1 MKKVKLRKRRARTF
15 KVYPAEE
22 MFYTWLEENIHRF
35 KHKPVLQKKEN
46 GQVLYSFEG
55 IIENVTLG
63 ISFESPEASFYFY
76 NLRELCDDESDM
88 FFDMQYINYIGWEKY
103 HPLKGYYDADR
114 GDNKYDYFPTQ
125 KELYI
130 NEVFEQI
137 IVDTNE
143 IFIPKSSLYLIDYD
157 GMTAG
162 YIAPTDTENQSEQQ
176 QRTVKN
182 FYPSKESVSIEG
194 LTIFESSAGYV
205 MYKYDLFCV

>member
-1 MKKVKLRKRRARTF
+1 MKKIKLRKRRSRTF
-15 KVYPAEE
+15 EVYPAEE

-46 GQVLYSFEG
+46 GQASYRFEG

-63 ISFESPEASFYFY
+63 IIFESLEASFYFY
-76 NLRELCDDESDM
+76 NKRELCEDESDM
-88 FFDMQYINYIGWEKY
+88 FFDMLYINYIGWEKY

-114 GDNKYDYFPTQ
+114 GDHKYDYFPTQ

-143 IFIPKSSLYLIDYD
+143 LFIPTNSLYLVDYD
-157 GMTAG
+157 RMTTG
-162 YIAPTDTENQSEQQ
+162 EITSKDTEDQPEPLFE
-176 QRTVKN
+176 RM
-182 FYPSKESVSIEG
+182 YPKESKQIEG
-194 LTIFESSAGYV
+194 LSIYKASVGGYV
-205 MYKYDLFCV
+205 MYEYDLFCV